1 MEIKKN
7 QIDDL
12 NLELTLAVGKDD
24 YADKRKKMLNDYRRK
39 AEIKG
44 FRKGMVPMSLV
55 ERIYGHSALV
65 DAVNEVI
72 SESLSN
78 YIQENSLRVLGEPLP
93 AENQPEN
100 DWENGSDFN
109 FVFDV
114 ALSPELSF
122 ELSDK
127 DSLPYYK
134 IKVEAE
140 AKKDMKE
147 NMLKQFGNLENGEA
161 VGDDDFIV
169 ADLEQGETKIE
180 GTYVSLRNVA
190 EEAKSLFVGKK
201 PGDSFDVDVNIAFP
215 NETDRASLLRVK
227 KEELAELNPT
237 YKITVKE
244 VKTFK
249 PAVPCQETYDRIFGE
264 GNVKSEEEFD
274 AKIEER
280 LVAEYEQE
288 AEGRYAKDVKDYL
301 MKKADVK
308 LPEQFLK
315 RWLIAA
321 NEGKYTAEDI
331 EKEFAGFLEDFKWQ
345 TIQEYLSNKYELK
358 VDKDDL
364 LNEAKSFASYQFAM
378 YGLYD
383 VPQDQL
389 DSYAQRI
396 LEDKNQGSRVYEQV
410 QFRKVIGAVKQHITI
425 KDKDITV
432 KKFREL

>member
-1 MEIKKN
+1 MEITKN

-12 NLELTLAVGKDD
+12 NLELTLDIVKDD

-55 ERIYGHSALV
+55 ERIYGHSAQV
-65 DAVNEVI
+65 DAVNDVI
-72 SESLSN
+72 SESLSK
-78 YIQENSLRVLGEPLP
+78 YIQENSLNVLGEPLP
-93 AENQPEN
+93 SENQPEN
-100 DWENGSDFN
+100 DWENGTDFK

-134 IKVEAE
+134 IKVEDE
-140 AKKDMKE
+140 AKKEMKE
-147 NMLKQFGNLENGEA
+147 NMLKQFGNLEDGEA
-161 VGDDDFIV
+161 VGEDDFIV
-169 ADLEQGETKIE
+169 ADIEQGDTKIE
-180 GTYVSLRNVA
+180 GTYISMRNVA
-190 EEAKSLFVGKK
+190 DEAKSLFVGKK
-201 PGDSFDVDVNIAFP
+201 AEDSFDVDVNIAFP
-215 NETDRASLLRVK
+215 NETDRASMLKVK
-227 KEELAELNPT
+227 KEELAELNPI
-237 YKITVKE
+237 YKITVKS

-249 PAVPCQETYDRIFGE
+249 PAVACQETYDKIYGE

-274 AKIEER
+274 AKIAER
-280 LVAEYEQE
+280 LAAEYENE

-301 MKKADVK
+301 LKKADVK
-308 LPEQFLK
+308 LPEKFLK

-321 NEGKYTAEDI
+321 NEGKYTEEDI

-345 TIQEYLSNKYELK
+345 RVQDYLSQKYELK

-364 LNEAKSFASYQFAM
+364 MNEAKSFASYQFAM

-383 VPQDQL
+383 VPQEQI

-396 LEDKNQGSRVYEQV
+396 IEDKDQGPRVYEQV
-410 QFRKVIGAVKQHITI
+410 QFRKVIGAVKEHITL
-425 KDKDITV
+425 KDKEISV